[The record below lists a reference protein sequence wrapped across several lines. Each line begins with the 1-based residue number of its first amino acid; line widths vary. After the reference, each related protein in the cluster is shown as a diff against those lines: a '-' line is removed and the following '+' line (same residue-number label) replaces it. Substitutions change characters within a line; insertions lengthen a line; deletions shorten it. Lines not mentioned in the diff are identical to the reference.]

1 MKNTDRSSVR
11 RTALLLALSLLF
23 SLAACGKAPA
33 QDGAQGS
40 GAPAEAVSDASG
52 PDTPASMK
60 FYENKVDRMPVS
72 DGTSQG
78 LLYSEVLDFE
88 ADGNPELLIL
98 SIDDFAKETPG
109 SFLMSI
115 YRYESHGM
123 CCLMNYYI
131 TLGAGGGF
139 SLVESDGRLYLERY
153 GCIRE
158 ESQGVVGYMDNR
170 AYYGSAAQKDGV
182 GRFCDDA
189 PNPGEYDWDAVDAL
203 RRDWSEGHAAYFI
216 QPHDERGLTNGSSGY
231 DTATR
236 EEYQAA
242 QDRYTTRAV
251 LAYSPDGTSI
261 VIKPEDV
268 PERPEPPEPGP
279 EESQPAQSDPVDPG
293 PAESQQPEEP
303 ALSLAQYAGTYQAYS
318 DFVGAYGGGLPLPD
332 LTVGGDGV
340 FTGGGTGFGYRYES
354 TGAAPASIE
363 QNADGTIVVRFS
375 QNEYYTIF
383 PVGQVPPNYAS
394 IANSEMVNLQYSYF
408 DGGVMEIVYYADPGS
423 LG

>member
-1 MKNTDRSSVR
+1 MKNTYRSSMR

-33 QDGAQGS
+33 QDGGQGS
-40 GAPAEAVSDASG
+40 DASTATASDASG

-60 FYENKVDRMPVS
+60 FYKDKVDRMPVS
-72 DGTSQG
+72 DGSSQG

-131 TLGAGGGF
+131 TLGAGGGL
-139 SLVESDGRLYLERY
+139 SLVESGGRLYLERY

-170 AYYGSAAQKDGV
+170 AYYGSVAQKDGV

-303 ALSLAQYAGTYQAYS
+303 ASLLAAYAGNYTPYPTYDDYS
-318 DFVGAYGGGLPLPD
+318 GG
-332 LTVGGDGV
+332 
-340 FTGGGTGFGYRYES
+340 R
-354 TGAAPASIE
+354 SITL
-363 QNADGTIVVRFS
+363 NADGVVIGGETDGQTPTSIVQNSDGSITIWFS
-375 QNEYYTIF
+375 SSDRYTLF
-383 PVGQVPPNYAS
+383 PVGCSGTPAGTGYDSAR
-394 IANSEMVNLQYSYF
+394 VNLEYLYIG
-408 DGGVMEIVYYADPGS
+408 GGVMNIIYYADPIS
-423 LG
+423 

>member
-203 RRDWSEGHAAYFI
+203 HRNWSEGHAVYSML
-216 QPHDERGLTNGSSGY
+216 PHDERGLTNGSSGY

-303 ALSLAQYAGTYQAYS
+303 ASLLAAYAGNYTPYPTYDDYS
-318 DFVGAYGGGLPLPD
+318 GG
-332 LTVGGDGV
+332 
-340 FTGGGTGFGYRYES
+340 R
-354 TGAAPASIE
+354 SITL
-363 QNADGTIVVRFS
+363 NADGVVIGGETDGQTPTSVVQNSDGSITIWFS
-375 QNEYYTIF
+375 SSDRYTLF
-383 PVGQVPPNYAS
+383 PVGCSGTPAGTGYDSAR
-394 IANSEMVNLQYSYF
+394 VNLEYLYIG
-408 DGGVMEIVYYADPGS
+408 GGVMNIIYYADPIS
-423 LG
+423 

>member
-1 MKNTDRSSVR
+1 MR

-60 FYENKVDRMPVS
+60 FYKDKVDRMPVS

-131 TLGAGGGF
+131 TLGAGGGL
-139 SLVESDGRLYLERY
+139 SLVESGGRLYLERY

-170 AYYGSAAQKDGV
+170 AYYGSVAQKDGV

-203 RRDWSEGHAAYFI
+203 RRDWSEGHAAYSML
-216 QPHDERGLTNGSSGY
+216 PHDERGLTNGSSGY
-231 DTATR
+231 DAATR
-236 EEYQAA
+236 EEYQDA

-303 ALSLAQYAGTYQAYS
+303 ASLLAAYAGNYTPYPTYDDYS
-318 DFVGAYGGGLPLPD
+318 GG
-332 LTVGGDGV
+332 
-340 FTGGGTGFGYRYES
+340 R
-354 TGAAPASIE
+354 SITL
-363 QNADGTIVVRFS
+363 NADGVVIGGETDGQTPTSVVQNSDGSITIWFS
-375 QNEYYTIF
+375 SSDRYTLF
-383 PVGQVPPNYAS
+383 PVGCSGTPAGTGYDSAR
-394 IANSEMVNLQYSYF
+394 VNLEYLYIG
-408 DGGVMEIVYYADPGS
+408 GGVMNIIYYADPIS
-423 LG
+423 

>member
-1 MKNTDRSSVR
+1 MKNTYRSFVR

-33 QDGAQGS
+33 QDGGQGS
-40 GAPAEAVSDASG
+40 DASTATASDASG
-52 PDTPASMK
+52 SDTHASMK

-131 TLGAGGGF
+131 TLGAGGGL
-139 SLVESDGRLYLERY
+139 SLVESGGRLYLERY

-303 ALSLAQYAGTYQAYS
+303 ASLLAAYAGNYTPYPTYDDYS
-318 DFVGAYGGGLPLPD
+318 GG
-332 LTVGGDGV
+332 
-340 FTGGGTGFGYRYES
+340 R
-354 TGAAPASIE
+354 SITL
-363 QNADGTIVVRFS
+363 NADGVVIGGETDGQTPTSVVQNSDGSITIWFS
-375 QNEYYTIF
+375 SSDRYTLF
-383 PVGQVPPNYAS
+383 PVGCSGTPAGTGYDSAR
-394 IANSEMVNLQYSYF
+394 VNLEYLYIG
-408 DGGVMEIVYYADPGS
+408 GGVMNIIYYADPIS
-423 LG
+423 

>member
-1 MKNTDRSSVR
+1 MR

-33 QDGAQGS
+33 QDGGQGS

-60 FYENKVDRMPVS
+60 FYKDKVDRMPVS
-72 DGTSQG
+72 DGSSQG

-88 ADGNPELLIL
+88 ADGNPELLVL

-123 CCLMNYYI
+123 CHLMNYYI
-131 TLGAGGGF
+131 TLGAGGGL
-139 SLVESDGRLYLERY
+139 SLVESGGRLYLERY

-170 AYYGSAAQKDGV
+170 AYYGSVAQKDGV

-303 ALSLAQYAGTYQAYS
+303 ASLLAAYAGNYTPYPTYDDYS
-318 DFVGAYGGGLPLPD
+318 GG
-332 LTVGGDGV
+332 
-340 FTGGGTGFGYRYES
+340 R
-354 TGAAPASIE
+354 SITL
-363 QNADGTIVVRFS
+363 NADGVVIGGETDGQTPTSVVQNSDGSITIWFS
-375 QNEYYTIF
+375 SSDRYTLF
-383 PVGQVPPNYAS
+383 PVGCSGTPAGTGYDSAR
-394 IANSEMVNLQYSYF
+394 VNLEYLYIG
-408 DGGVMEIVYYADPGS
+408 GGVMNIIYYADPIS
-423 LG
+423 

>member
-33 QDGAQGS
+33 QDGGQGS
-40 GAPAEAVSDASG
+40 DASTATASDASG
-52 PDTPASMK
+52 SDTHASMK

-72 DGTSQG
+72 DGSSQG

-88 ADGNPELLIL
+88 ADGNPELLVL

-131 TLGAGGGF
+131 TLGAGGGL
-139 SLVESDGRLYLERY
+139 SLVESGGRLYLELY
-153 GCIRE
+153 THIRE

-170 AYYGSAAQKDGV
+170 AYYGSVAQKDGV

-303 ALSLAQYAGTYQAYS
+303 ASLLAVYAGNYTPYPTYDDYS
-318 DFVGAYGGGLPLPD
+318 GG
-332 LTVGGDGV
+332 
-340 FTGGGTGFGYRYES
+340 R
-354 TGAAPASIE
+354 SITL
-363 QNADGTIVVRFS
+363 NADGVVIGGETDGQTPTSVVQNSDGSITIWFS
-375 QNEYYTIF
+375 SSDRYTLF
-383 PVGQVPPNYAS
+383 PVGCSGTPAGTGYDSAR
-394 IANSEMVNLQYSYF
+394 VNLEYLYIG
-408 DGGVMEIVYYADPGS
+408 GGVMNIIYYADPIS
-423 LG
+423 

>member
-1 MKNTDRSSVR
+1 MKNTDRSFVR

-33 QDGAQGS
+33 QDGGQGS

-60 FYENKVDRMPVS
+60 FYKDKVDRMPVS
-72 DGTSQG
+72 DGSSQG

-131 TLGAGGGF
+131 TLGAGGGL
-139 SLVESDGRLYLERY
+139 SLVESGGRLYLERY

-242 QDRYTTRAV
+242 QDRYTAGAV

-303 ALSLAQYAGTYQAYS
+303 ASLLAAYAGNYTPYPTYDDYS
-318 DFVGAYGGGLPLPD
+318 GG
-332 LTVGGDGV
+332 
-340 FTGGGTGFGYRYES
+340 R
-354 TGAAPASIE
+354 SITL
-363 QNADGTIVVRFS
+363 NADGVVIGGETDGQTPTSVVQNSDGSITIWFS
-375 QNEYYTIF
+375 SSDRYTLF
-383 PVGQVPPNYAS
+383 PVGCSGTPAGTGYDSAR
-394 IANSEMVNLQYSYF
+394 VNLEYLYIG
-408 DGGVMEIVYYADPGS
+408 GGVMNIIYYADPIS
-423 LG
+423 

>member
-1 MKNTDRSSVR
+1 MR

-33 QDGAQGS
+33 QDGGQGS
-40 GAPAEAVSDASG
+40 DASTATASDASG
-52 PDTPASMK
+52 SDTQTSMK
-60 FYENKVDRMPVS
+60 FYENKVERMPVS

-115 YRYESHGM
+115 YRYEPHGM

-131 TLGAGGGF
+131 TLGAGGGL
-139 SLVESDGRLYLERY
+139 SLVESGGRLYLERY

-170 AYYGSAAQKDGV
+170 AYYGSVAQKDGV

-231 DTATR
+231 DAATR
-236 EEYQAA
+236 EEYQDA

-251 LAYSPDGTSI
+251 LAYSPDGESI

-303 ALSLAQYAGTYQAYS
+303 ASLLAAYAGNYTPYPTYDDYS
-318 DFVGAYGGGLPLPD
+318 GG
-332 LTVGGDGV
+332 
-340 FTGGGTGFGYRYES
+340 R
-354 TGAAPASIE
+354 SITL
-363 QNADGTIVVRFS
+363 NADGVVIGGETDGQTPTSVVQNSDGSITIWFS
-375 QNEYYTIF
+375 SSDRYTLF
-383 PVGQVPPNYAS
+383 PVGCSGTPAGTGYDSAR
-394 IANSEMVNLQYSYF
+394 VNLEYLYIG
-408 DGGVMEIVYYADPGS
+408 GGVMNIIYYADPIS
-423 LG
+423 

>member
-33 QDGAQGS
+33 QDGGQGS

-60 FYENKVDRMPVS
+60 FYKDMVDRMPVS

-131 TLGAGGGF
+131 TLGAGGGL
-139 SLVESDGRLYLERY
+139 SLVESGGRLYLERY

-170 AYYGSAAQKDGV
+170 AYYGSVAQKDGV

-303 ALSLAQYAGTYQAYS
+303 ASLLAAYAGNYTPYPTYDDYS
-318 DFVGAYGGGLPLPD
+318 GG
-332 LTVGGDGV
+332 
-340 FTGGGTGFGYRYES
+340 R
-354 TGAAPASIE
+354 SITL
-363 QNADGTIVVRFS
+363 NADGVVIGGETDGQTPTSVVQNSDGSITIWFS
-375 QNEYYTIF
+375 SSDRYTLF
-383 PVGQVPPNYAS
+383 PVGCSGTPAGTGYDSAR
-394 IANSEMVNLQYSYF
+394 VNLEYLYIG
-408 DGGVMEIVYYADPGS
+408 GGVMNIIYYADPIS
-423 LG
+423 

>member
-1 MKNTDRSSVR
+1 MKNTYRSSMR

-60 FYENKVDRMPVS
+60 FYKDKVDRMPVS
-72 DGTSQG
+72 DGSSQG

-170 AYYGSAAQKDGV
+170 AYYGSVAQKDGV

-242 QDRYTTRAV
+242 QDRYTAGAV

-303 ALSLAQYAGTYQAYS
+303 ASLLAAYAGNYTPYPTYDDYS
-318 DFVGAYGGGLPLPD
+318 GG
-332 LTVGGDGV
+332 
-340 FTGGGTGFGYRYES
+340 R
-354 TGAAPASIE
+354 SITL
-363 QNADGTIVVRFS
+363 NADGVVIGGETDGQTPTSIVQNSDGSITIWFS
-375 QNEYYTIF
+375 SSDRYTLF
-383 PVGQVPPNYAS
+383 PVGCSGTPAGTGYDSAR
-394 IANSEMVNLQYSYF
+394 VNLEYLYIG
-408 DGGVMEIVYYADPGS
+408 GGVMNIIYYADPIS
-423 LG
+423 

>member
-1 MKNTDRSSVR
+1 MR

-33 QDGAQGS
+33 QDGGQGS
-40 GAPAEAVSDASG
+40 DASTATASDASG
-52 PDTPASMK
+52 SDTHASMK

-123 CCLMNYYI
+123 CHLMNYYI
-131 TLGAGGGF
+131 TLGAGGGL
-139 SLVESDGRLYLERY
+139 SLVESGGRLYLELY
-153 GCIRE
+153 THIRE
-158 ESQGVVGYMDNR
+158 ESQGLVKHMDNR
-170 AYYGSAAQKDGV
+170 AYYGSVAQKDGV

-303 ALSLAQYAGTYQAYS
+303 ASLLAAYAGNYTPYPTYDDYS
-318 DFVGAYGGGLPLPD
+318 GG
-332 LTVGGDGV
+332 
-340 FTGGGTGFGYRYES
+340 R
-354 TGAAPASIE
+354 SITL
-363 QNADGTIVVRFS
+363 NADGVVIGGETDGQTPTSIVQNSDGSITIWFS
-375 QNEYYTIF
+375 SSDRYTLF
-383 PVGQVPPNYAS
+383 PVGCSGTPAGTGYDSAR
-394 IANSEMVNLQYSYF
+394 VNLEYLYIG
-408 DGGVMEIVYYADPGS
+408 GGVMNIIYYADPIS
-423 LG
+423 

>member
-1 MKNTDRSSVR
+1 MKNTYRSSMR

-33 QDGAQGS
+33 QDGGQGS
-40 GAPAEAVSDASG
+40 DASTATASDASG
-52 PDTPASMK
+52 SDTHASMK

-72 DGTSQG
+72 DGSSQG

-131 TLGAGGGF
+131 TLGAGGGL
-139 SLVESDGRLYLERY
+139 SLVESGGRLYLERY

-170 AYYGSAAQKDGV
+170 AYYGSVAQKDGV

-303 ALSLAQYAGTYQAYS
+303 ASLLAAYAGNYTPYPTYDDYS
-318 DFVGAYGGGLPLPD
+318 GG
-332 LTVGGDGV
+332 
-340 FTGGGTGFGYRYES
+340 R
-354 TGAAPASIE
+354 SITL
-363 QNADGTIVVRFS
+363 NADGVVIGGETDGQTPTSVVQNSDGSITIWFS
-375 QNEYYTIF
+375 SSDRYTLF
-383 PVGQVPPNYAS
+383 PVGCSGTPAGTGYDSAR
-394 IANSEMVNLQYSYF
+394 VNLEYLYIG
-408 DGGVMEIVYYADPGS
+408 GGVMNIIYYADPIS
-423 LG
+423 

>member
-1 MKNTDRSSVR
+1 MKNTDRSFVR

-60 FYENKVDRMPVS
+60 FYKDMVERMPVS

-131 TLGAGGGF
+131 TLGAGGGL
-139 SLVESDGRLYLERY
+139 SLVESGGRLYLERY

-170 AYYGSAAQKDGV
+170 AYYGSVAQKDGV

-279 EESQPAQSDPVDPG
+279 EESQPAQSDPVAPG

-303 ALSLAQYAGTYQAYS
+303 ASLLAAYAGNYTPYPTYDDYS
-318 DFVGAYGGGLPLPD
+318 GG
-332 LTVGGDGV
+332 
-340 FTGGGTGFGYRYES
+340 R
-354 TGAAPASIE
+354 SITL
-363 QNADGTIVVRFS
+363 NADGVVIGGETDGQTPTSVVQNSDGSITIWFS
-375 QNEYYTIF
+375 SSDRYTLF
-383 PVGQVPPNYAS
+383 PVGCSGTPAGTGYDSAR
-394 IANSEMVNLQYSYF
+394 VNLEYLYIG
-408 DGGVMEIVYYADPGS
+408 GGVMNIIYYADPIS
-423 LG
+423 

>member
-60 FYENKVDRMPVS
+60 FYKDKVDRMPVS
-72 DGTSQG
+72 DGSSQG

-88 ADGNPELLIL
+88 ADGNPELLVL

-131 TLGAGGGF
+131 TLGAGGGL
-139 SLVESDGRLYLERY
+139 SLVESGGRLYLELY
-153 GCIRE
+153 THIRE

-170 AYYGSAAQKDGV
+170 AYYGSVAQKDGV

-303 ALSLAQYAGTYQAYS
+303 ASLLAAYAGNYTPYPTYDDYS
-318 DFVGAYGGGLPLPD
+318 GG
-332 LTVGGDGV
+332 
-340 FTGGGTGFGYRYES
+340 R
-354 TGAAPASIE
+354 SITL
-363 QNADGTIVVRFS
+363 NADGVVIGGETDGQTPTSVVQNSDGSITIWFS
-375 QNEYYTIF
+375 SSDRYTLF
-383 PVGQVPPNYAS
+383 PVGCSGTPAGTGYDSAR
-394 IANSEMVNLQYSYF
+394 VNLEYLYIG
-408 DGGVMEIVYYADPGS
+408 GGVMNIIYYADPIS
-423 LG
+423 

>member
-1 MKNTDRSSVR
+1 MKNTDRSSMR

-33 QDGAQGS
+33 QDGGQGS
-40 GAPAEAVSDASG
+40 DASTATASDASG
-52 PDTPASMK
+52 SDTHASMK

-131 TLGAGGGF
+131 TLGAGGGL
-139 SLVESDGRLYLERY
+139 SLVESGGRLYLERY

-170 AYYGSAAQKDGV
+170 AYYGSVAQKDGV

-303 ALSLAQYAGTYQAYS
+303 ASLLAAYAGNYTPYPTYDDYS
-318 DFVGAYGGGLPLPD
+318 GG
-332 LTVGGDGV
+332 
-340 FTGGGTGFGYRYES
+340 R
-354 TGAAPASIE
+354 SITL
-363 QNADGTIVVRFS
+363 NADGVVIGGETDGQTPTSVVQNSDGSITIWFS
-375 QNEYYTIF
+375 SSDRYTLF
-383 PVGQVPPNYAS
+383 PVGCSGTPAGTGYDSAR
-394 IANSEMVNLQYSYF
+394 VNLEYLYIG
-408 DGGVMEIVYYADPGS
+408 GGVMNIIYYADPIS
-423 LG
+423 

>member
-1 MKNTDRSSVR
+1 MKNTYRSSMR

-60 FYENKVDRMPVS
+60 FYKDKVDRMPVS
-72 DGTSQG
+72 DGSSQG

-131 TLGAGGGF
+131 TLGAGGGL
-139 SLVESDGRLYLERY
+139 SLVESGGRLYLERY

-170 AYYGSAAQKDGV
+170 AYYGSVAQKDGV

-303 ALSLAQYAGTYQAYS
+303 ASLLAAYAGNYTPYPTYDDYS
-318 DFVGAYGGGLPLPD
+318 GG
-332 LTVGGDGV
+332 
-340 FTGGGTGFGYRYES
+340 R
-354 TGAAPASIE
+354 SITL
-363 QNADGTIVVRFS
+363 NADGVVIGGETDGQTPTSVVQNSDGSITIWFS
-375 QNEYYTIF
+375 SSDRYTLF
-383 PVGQVPPNYAS
+383 PVGCSGTPAGTGYDSAR
-394 IANSEMVNLQYSYF
+394 VNLEYLYIG
-408 DGGVMEIVYYADPGS
+408 GGVMNIIYYADPIS
-423 LG
+423 

>member
-1 MKNTDRSSVR
+1 MR

-33 QDGAQGS
+33 QDGGQGS
-40 GAPAEAVSDASG
+40 DASTATVSDASG

-60 FYENKVDRMPVS
+60 FYKDKVDRMPVS

-131 TLGAGGGF
+131 TLGAGGGL
-139 SLVESDGRLYLERY
+139 SLVESGGRLYLERY

-170 AYYGSAAQKDGV
+170 AYYGSVAQKDGV

-303 ALSLAQYAGTYQAYS
+303 ASLLAAYAGNYTPYPTYDDYS
-318 DFVGAYGGGLPLPD
+318 GG
-332 LTVGGDGV
+332 
-340 FTGGGTGFGYRYES
+340 R
-354 TGAAPASIE
+354 SITL
-363 QNADGTIVVRFS
+363 NADGVVIGGETDGQTPTSVVQNSDGSITIWFS
-375 QNEYYTIF
+375 SSDRYTLF
-383 PVGQVPPNYAS
+383 PVGCSGTPAGTGYDSAR
-394 IANSEMVNLQYSYF
+394 VNLEYLYIG
-408 DGGVMEIVYYADPGS
+408 GGVMNIIYYADPIS
-423 LG
+423 

>member
-1 MKNTDRSSVR
+1 MKNTYRSSMR

-33 QDGAQGS
+33 QDGGQGS
-40 GAPAEAVSDASG
+40 DASTATASDASG
-52 PDTPASMK
+52 PDTHASMK

-131 TLGAGGGF
+131 TLGAGGGL
-139 SLVESDGRLYLERY
+139 SLVESGGRLYLERY

-170 AYYGSAAQKDGV
+170 AYYGSVAQKDGV

-242 QDRYTTRAV
+242 QDRYTAGAV

-303 ALSLAQYAGTYQAYS
+303 ASLLAAYAGNYTPYPTYDDYS
-318 DFVGAYGGGLPLPD
+318 GG
-332 LTVGGDGV
+332 
-340 FTGGGTGFGYRYES
+340 R
-354 TGAAPASIE
+354 SITL
-363 QNADGTIVVRFS
+363 NADGVVIGGETDGQTPTSVVQNSDGSITIWFS
-375 QNEYYTIF
+375 SSDRYTLF
-383 PVGQVPPNYAS
+383 PVGCSGTPAGTGYDSAR
-394 IANSEMVNLQYSYF
+394 VNLEYLYIG
-408 DGGVMEIVYYADPGS
+408 GGVMNIIYYADPIS
-423 LG
+423 

>member
-1 MKNTDRSSVR
+1 MERDIMKNTDRSFVR

-33 QDGAQGS
+33 QDGGQGS
-40 GAPAEAVSDASG
+40 DAPAEAVSDASG

-60 FYENKVDRMPVS
+60 FYKDKVDRMPVS
-72 DGTSQG
+72 DGSSQG

-131 TLGAGGGF
+131 TLGAGGGL
-139 SLVESDGRLYLERY
+139 SLVESGGRLYLERY

-170 AYYGSAAQKDGV
+170 AYYGSVAQKDGV

-231 DTATR
+231 DAATR
-236 EEYQAA
+236 EEYQDA

-251 LAYSPDGTSI
+251 LAYSPDGESI

-303 ALSLAQYAGTYQAYS
+303 ASLLAAYAGNYTPYPTYDDYS
-318 DFVGAYGGGLPLPD
+318 GG
-332 LTVGGDGV
+332 
-340 FTGGGTGFGYRYES
+340 R
-354 TGAAPASIE
+354 SITL
-363 QNADGTIVVRFS
+363 NADGVVIGGETDGQTPTSVVQNSDGSITIWFS
-375 QNEYYTIF
+375 SSDRYTLF
-383 PVGQVPPNYAS
+383 PVGCSGTPAGTGYDSAR
-394 IANSEMVNLQYSYF
+394 VNLEYLYIG
-408 DGGVMEIVYYADPGS
+408 GGVMNIIYYADPIS
-423 LG
+423 

>member
-1 MKNTDRSSVR
+1 MKNTDRSFVR

-60 FYENKVDRMPVS
+60 FYKDKVDRMPVS

-123 CCLMNYYI
+123 CHLMNYYI
-131 TLGAGGGF
+131 TLGAGGGL
-139 SLVESDGRLYLERY
+139 SLVESGGRLYLERY

-170 AYYGSAAQKDGV
+170 AYYGSVAQKDGV

-303 ALSLAQYAGTYQAYS
+303 ASLLAAYAGNYTPYPTYDDYS
-318 DFVGAYGGGLPLPD
+318 GG
-332 LTVGGDGV
+332 
-340 FTGGGTGFGYRYES
+340 R
-354 TGAAPASIE
+354 SITL
-363 QNADGTIVVRFS
+363 NADGVVIGGETDGQTPTSVVQNSDGSITIWFS
-375 QNEYYTIF
+375 SSDRYTLF
-383 PVGQVPPNYAS
+383 PVGCSGTPAGTGYDSAR
-394 IANSEMVNLQYSYF
+394 VNLEYLYIG
-408 DGGVMEIVYYADPGS
+408 GGVMNIIYYADPIS
-423 LG
+423 

>member
-1 MKNTDRSSVR
+1 MR

-33 QDGAQGS
+33 QDGGQGS
-40 GAPAEAVSDASG
+40 DASTATVSDASG
-52 PDTPASMK
+52 PDTHASMK

-115 YRYESHGM
+115 YRYEPHGM

-131 TLGAGGGF
+131 TLGAGGGL
-139 SLVESDGRLYLERY
+139 SLVESGGRLYLERY

-170 AYYGSAAQKDGV
+170 AYYGSVAQKDGV

-231 DTATR
+231 DAATR

-279 EESQPAQSDPVDPG
+279 EESQPAQTDPVDPG

-303 ALSLAQYAGTYQAYS
+303 ASLLAAYAGNYTPYPTYDDYS
-318 DFVGAYGGGLPLPD
+318 GG
-332 LTVGGDGV
+332 
-340 FTGGGTGFGYRYES
+340 R
-354 TGAAPASIE
+354 SITL
-363 QNADGTIVVRFS
+363 NADGVVIGGETDGQTPTSVVQNSDGSITIWFS
-375 QNEYYTIF
+375 SSDRYTLF
-383 PVGQVPPNYAS
+383 PVGCSGTPAGTGYDSAR
-394 IANSEMVNLQYSYF
+394 VNLEYLYIG
-408 DGGVMEIVYYADPGS
+408 GGVMNIIYYADPIS
-423 LG
+423 

>member
-1 MKNTDRSSVR
+1 MR

-60 FYENKVDRMPVS
+60 FYKDKVDRMPVS
-72 DGTSQG
+72 DGSSQG

-88 ADGNPELLIL
+88 ADGNPELLVL

-131 TLGAGGGF
+131 TLGAGGGL
-139 SLVESDGRLYLERY
+139 SLVESGGRLYLERY

-170 AYYGSAAQKDGV
+170 AYYGSVAQKDGV

-231 DTATR
+231 DAATR

-303 ALSLAQYAGTYQAYS
+303 ASLLAAYAGNYTPYPTYDDYS
-318 DFVGAYGGGLPLPD
+318 GG
-332 LTVGGDGV
+332 
-340 FTGGGTGFGYRYES
+340 R
-354 TGAAPASIE
+354 SITL
-363 QNADGTIVVRFS
+363 NADGVVIGGETDGQTPTSVVQNSDGSITIWFS
-375 QNEYYTIF
+375 SSDRYTLF
-383 PVGQVPPNYAS
+383 PVGCSGTPAGTGYDSAR
-394 IANSEMVNLQYSYF
+394 VNLEYLYIG
-408 DGGVMEIVYYADPGS
+408 GGVMNIIYYADPIS
-423 LG
+423 

>member
-1 MKNTDRSSVR
+1 MKNTYRSSMR

-33 QDGAQGS
+33 QDGGQGS
-40 GAPAEAVSDASG
+40 DASTATVSDASG
-52 PDTPASMK
+52 PDTHASMK

-115 YRYESHGM
+115 YRYEPHGM

-131 TLGAGGGF
+131 TLGAGGGL
-139 SLVESDGRLYLERY
+139 SLVESGGRLYLERY

-170 AYYGSAAQKDGV
+170 AYYGSVAQKDGV

-231 DTATR
+231 DAATR

-279 EESQPAQSDPVDPG
+279 EESQPAQTDPVDPG

-303 ALSLAQYAGTYQAYS
+303 ASLLAAYAGNYTPYPTYDDYS
-318 DFVGAYGGGLPLPD
+318 GG
-332 LTVGGDGV
+332 
-340 FTGGGTGFGYRYES
+340 R
-354 TGAAPASIE
+354 SITL
-363 QNADGTIVVRFS
+363 NADGVVIGGETDGQTPTSVVQNSDGSITIWFS
-375 QNEYYTIF
+375 SSDRYTLF
-383 PVGQVPPNYAS
+383 PVGCSGTPAGTGYDSAR
-394 IANSEMVNLQYSYF
+394 VNLEYLYIG
-408 DGGVMEIVYYADPGS
+408 GGVMNIIYYADPIS
-423 LG
+423 

>member
-1 MKNTDRSSVR
+1 MKNTYRSSMR

-33 QDGAQGS
+33 QDGGQGS

-60 FYENKVDRMPVS
+60 FYKDMVDRMPVS

-131 TLGAGGGF
+131 TLGAGGGL
-139 SLVESDGRLYLERY
+139 SLVESGGRLYLERY

-170 AYYGSAAQKDGV
+170 AYYGSVAQKDGV

-231 DTATR
+231 DAATR

-303 ALSLAQYAGTYQAYS
+303 ASLLAAYAGNYTPYPTYDDYS
-318 DFVGAYGGGLPLPD
+318 GG
-332 LTVGGDGV
+332 
-340 FTGGGTGFGYRYES
+340 R
-354 TGAAPASIE
+354 SITL
-363 QNADGTIVVRFS
+363 NADGVVIGGETDGQTPTSIVQNSDGSITIWFS
-375 QNEYYTIF
+375 SSDRYTLF
-383 PVGQVPPNYAS
+383 PVGCSGTPAGTGYDSAR
-394 IANSEMVNLQYSYF
+394 VNLEYLYIG
-408 DGGVMEIVYYADPGS
+408 GGVMNIIYYADPIS
-423 LG
+423 

>member
-1 MKNTDRSSVR
+1 MR

-33 QDGAQGS
+33 QDGGQGS
-40 GAPAEAVSDASG
+40 DASTATASDASG
-52 PDTPASMK
+52 SDTHASMK
-60 FYENKVDRMPVS
+60 FYKNKVDRMPVS

-131 TLGAGGGF
+131 TLGAGGGL
-139 SLVESDGRLYLERY
+139 SLVESGGRLYLERY

-170 AYYGSAAQKDGV
+170 AYYGSVAQKDGV

-303 ALSLAQYAGTYQAYS
+303 ASLLAAYAGNYTPYPTYDDYS
-318 DFVGAYGGGLPLPD
+318 GG
-332 LTVGGDGV
+332 
-340 FTGGGTGFGYRYES
+340 R
-354 TGAAPASIE
+354 SITL
-363 QNADGTIVVRFS
+363 NADGVVIGGETDGQTPTSVVQNSDGSITIWFS
-375 QNEYYTIF
+375 SSDRYTLF
-383 PVGQVPPNYAS
+383 PVGCSGTPAGTGYDSAR
-394 IANSEMVNLQYSYF
+394 VNLEYLYIG
-408 DGGVMEIVYYADPGS
+408 GGVMNIIYYADPIS
-423 LG
+423 

>member
-1 MKNTDRSSVR
+1 MKNTDRSFVR

-33 QDGAQGS
+33 QDGGQGS
-40 GAPAEAVSDASG
+40 DASTATASDASG
-52 PDTPASMK
+52 SDTHASMK

-123 CCLMNYYI
+123 CHLMNYYI
-131 TLGAGGGF
+131 TLGAGGGL
-139 SLVESDGRLYLERY
+139 SLVESGGRLYLERY

-170 AYYGSAAQKDGV
+170 AYYGSVAQKDGV

-231 DTATR
+231 DAATR

-242 QDRYTTRAV
+242 QARYTAGAV

-303 ALSLAQYAGTYQAYS
+303 ASLLAAYAGNYTPYPTYDDYS
-318 DFVGAYGGGLPLPD
+318 GG
-332 LTVGGDGV
+332 
-340 FTGGGTGFGYRYES
+340 R
-354 TGAAPASIE
+354 SITL
-363 QNADGTIVVRFS
+363 NADGVVIGGETDGQTPTSVVQNSDGSITIWFS
-375 QNEYYTIF
+375 SSDRYTLF
-383 PVGQVPPNYAS
+383 PVGCSGTPAGTGYDSAR
-394 IANSEMVNLQYSYF
+394 VNLEYLYIG
-408 DGGVMEIVYYADPGS
+408 GGVMNIIYYADPIS
-423 LG
+423 

>member
-1 MKNTDRSSVR
+1 MKNTYRSSIR
-11 RTALLLALSLLF
+11 CAALLLALSLLF

-33 QDGAQGS
+33 QDGGQGS

-60 FYENKVDRMPVS
+60 FYKDMVDRMPVS

-131 TLGAGGGF
+131 TLGAGGGL
-139 SLVESDGRLYLERY
+139 SLVESGGRLYLERY

-170 AYYGSAAQKDGV
+170 AYYGSVAQKDGV

-231 DTATR
+231 DAATR

-303 ALSLAQYAGTYQAYS
+303 ASLLAAYAGNYTPYPTYDDYS
-318 DFVGAYGGGLPLPD
+318 GG
-332 LTVGGDGV
+332 
-340 FTGGGTGFGYRYES
+340 R
-354 TGAAPASIE
+354 SITL
-363 QNADGTIVVRFS
+363 NADGVVIGGETDGQTPTSVVQNSDGSITIWFS
-375 QNEYYTIF
+375 SSDRYTLF
-383 PVGQVPPNYAS
+383 PVGCSGTPAGTGYDSAR
-394 IANSEMVNLQYSYF
+394 VNLEYLYIG
-408 DGGVMEIVYYADPGS
+408 GGVMNIIYYADPIS
-423 LG
+423 

>member
-1 MKNTDRSSVR
+1 MKNTYRSSMR

-33 QDGAQGS
+33 QDGGQGS
-40 GAPAEAVSDASG
+40 DAPAEAVSDASG

-60 FYENKVDRMPVS
+60 FYKDKVDRMPVS

-131 TLGAGGGF
+131 TLGAGGGL
-139 SLVESDGRLYLERY
+139 SLVESGGRLYLERY

-170 AYYGSAAQKDGV
+170 AYYGSVAQKDGV

-203 RRDWSEGHAAYFI
+203 RRDWSEGHAVYSML
-216 QPHDERGLTNGSSGY
+216 PHDERGLTNGSSGY
-231 DTATR
+231 DAATR

-303 ALSLAQYAGTYQAYS
+303 ASLLAAYAGNYTPYPTYDDYS
-318 DFVGAYGGGLPLPD
+318 GG
-332 LTVGGDGV
+332 
-340 FTGGGTGFGYRYES
+340 R
-354 TGAAPASIE
+354 SITL
-363 QNADGTIVVRFS
+363 NADGVVIGGETDGQTPTSVVQNSDGSITIWFS
-375 QNEYYTIF
+375 SSDRYTLF
-383 PVGQVPPNYAS
+383 PVGCSGTPAGTGYDSAR
-394 IANSEMVNLQYSYF
+394 VNLEYLYIG
-408 DGGVMEIVYYADPGS
+408 GGVMNIIYYADPIS
-423 LG
+423 

>member
-60 FYENKVDRMPVS
+60 FYKDKVDRMPVS

-123 CCLMNYYI
+123 CHLMNYYI
-131 TLGAGGGF
+131 TLGAGGGL
-139 SLVESDGRLYLERY
+139 SLVESGGRLYLERY

-170 AYYGSAAQKDGV
+170 AYYGSVAQKDGV

-242 QDRYTTRAV
+242 QDRYTAGAV

-303 ALSLAQYAGTYQAYS
+303 SSLLAAYAGNYTPYPTYDDYS
-318 DFVGAYGGGLPLPD
+318 GG
-332 LTVGGDGV
+332 
-340 FTGGGTGFGYRYES
+340 R
-354 TGAAPASIE
+354 SITL
-363 QNADGTIVVRFS
+363 NADGVVIGGETDGQTPTSIVQNSDGSITIWFS
-375 QNEYYTIF
+375 SSDRYTLF
-383 PVGQVPPNYAS
+383 PVGCSGTPAGTGYDSAR
-394 IANSEMVNLQYSYF
+394 VNLEYLYIG
-408 DGGVMEIVYYADPGS
+408 GGVMNIIYYADPIS
-423 LG
+423 

>member
-1 MKNTDRSSVR
+1 MR

-60 FYENKVDRMPVS
+60 FYKDMVERMPVS

-123 CCLMNYYI
+123 CHLMNYYI
-131 TLGAGGGF
+131 TLGAGGGL
-139 SLVESDGRLYLERY
+139 SLVESGGRLYLERY

-170 AYYGSAAQKDGV
+170 AYYGSVAQKDGV

-231 DTATR
+231 DAATR

-242 QDRYTTRAV
+242 QARYTAGAV

-279 EESQPAQSDPVDPG
+279 EESKPVQTDPVDPG

-303 ALSLAQYAGTYQAYS
+303 ASLLAAYAGNYTPYPTYDDYS
-318 DFVGAYGGGLPLPD
+318 GG
-332 LTVGGDGV
+332 
-340 FTGGGTGFGYRYES
+340 R
-354 TGAAPASIE
+354 SITL
-363 QNADGTIVVRFS
+363 NADGVVIGGETDGQTPTSVVQNSDGSITIWFS
-375 QNEYYTIF
+375 SSDRYTLF
-383 PVGQVPPNYAS
+383 PVGCSGTPAGTGYDSAR
-394 IANSEMVNLQYSYF
+394 VNLEYLYIG
-408 DGGVMEIVYYADPGS
+408 GGVMNIIYYADPIS
-423 LG
+423 

>member
-11 RTALLLALSLLF
+11 HTALLLALSLLF

-60 FYENKVDRMPVS
+60 FYKDKVDRMPVS

-123 CCLMNYYI
+123 CHLMNYYI
-131 TLGAGGGF
+131 TLGAGGGL
-139 SLVESDGRLYLERY
+139 SLVESGGRLYLERY

-170 AYYGSAAQKDGV
+170 AYYGSVAQKDGV

-231 DTATR
+231 DAATR

-303 ALSLAQYAGTYQAYS
+303 ASLLAAYAGNYTPYPTYDDYS
-318 DFVGAYGGGLPLPD
+318 GG
-332 LTVGGDGV
+332 
-340 FTGGGTGFGYRYES
+340 R
-354 TGAAPASIE
+354 SITL
-363 QNADGTIVVRFS
+363 NADGVVIGGETDGQTPTSVVQNSDGSITIWFS
-375 QNEYYTIF
+375 SSDRYTLF
-383 PVGQVPPNYAS
+383 PVGCSGTPAGTGYDSAR
-394 IANSEMVNLQYSYF
+394 VNLEYLYIG
-408 DGGVMEIVYYADPGS
+408 GGVMNIIYYADPIS
-423 LG
+423 

>member
-1 MKNTDRSSVR
+1 MR

-60 FYENKVDRMPVS
+60 FYKDKVDRMPVS

-131 TLGAGGGF
+131 TLGAGGGL
-139 SLVESDGRLYLERY
+139 SLVESGGRLYLERY

-170 AYYGSAAQKDGV
+170 AYYGSVAQKDGV

-279 EESQPAQSDPVDPG
+279 EESQPAQSDSVDPG

-303 ALSLAQYAGTYQAYS
+303 ASLLAAYAGNYTPYPTYDDYS
-318 DFVGAYGGGLPLPD
+318 GG
-332 LTVGGDGV
+332 
-340 FTGGGTGFGYRYES
+340 R
-354 TGAAPASIE
+354 SITL
-363 QNADGTIVVRFS
+363 NADGVVIGGETDGQTPTSVVQNSDGSITIWFS
-375 QNEYYTIF
+375 SSDRYTLF
-383 PVGQVPPNYAS
+383 PVGCSGTPAGTGYDSAR
-394 IANSEMVNLQYSYF
+394 VNLEYLYIG
-408 DGGVMEIVYYADPGS
+408 GGVMNIIYYADPIS
-423 LG
+423 

>member
-60 FYENKVDRMPVS
+60 FYKDKVDRMPVS
-72 DGTSQG
+72 DGSSQG

-131 TLGAGGGF
+131 TLGAGGGL
-139 SLVESDGRLYLERY
+139 SLVESGGRLYLERY

-170 AYYGSAAQKDGV
+170 AYYGSVAQKDGV

-279 EESQPAQSDPVDPG
+279 EESQPAQPDPVDPG

-303 ALSLAQYAGTYQAYS
+303 ASLLAAYAGNYTPYPTYDDYS
-318 DFVGAYGGGLPLPD
+318 GG
-332 LTVGGDGV
+332 
-340 FTGGGTGFGYRYES
+340 R
-354 TGAAPASIE
+354 SITL
-363 QNADGTIVVRFS
+363 NADGVVIGGETDGQTPTSVVQNSDGSITIWFS
-375 QNEYYTIF
+375 SSDRYTLF
-383 PVGQVPPNYAS
+383 PVGCSGTPAGTGYDSAR
-394 IANSEMVNLQYSYF
+394 VNLEYLYIG
-408 DGGVMEIVYYADPGS
+408 GGVMNIIYYADPIS
-423 LG
+423 

>member
-1 MKNTDRSSVR
+1 MR

-33 QDGAQGS
+33 QDGGQGS
-40 GAPAEAVSDASG
+40 DASTATASDASG

-60 FYENKVDRMPVS
+60 FYKDKVDRMPVS
-72 DGTSQG
+72 DGSSQG

-123 CCLMNYYI
+123 CHLMNYYI
-131 TLGAGGGF
+131 TLGAGGGL
-139 SLVESDGRLYLERY
+139 SLVESGGRLYLERY

-170 AYYGSAAQKDGV
+170 AYYGSVAQKDGV

-303 ALSLAQYAGTYQAYS
+303 ASLLAAYAGNYTPYPTYDDYS
-318 DFVGAYGGGLPLPD
+318 GG
-332 LTVGGDGV
+332 
-340 FTGGGTGFGYRYES
+340 R
-354 TGAAPASIE
+354 SITL
-363 QNADGTIVVRFS
+363 NADGVVIGGETDGQTPTSVVQNSDGSITIWFS
-375 QNEYYTIF
+375 SSDRYTLF
-383 PVGQVPPNYAS
+383 PVGCSGTPAGTGYDSAR
-394 IANSEMVNLQYSYF
+394 VNLEYLYIG
-408 DGGVMEIVYYADPGS
+408 GGVMNIIYYADPIS
-423 LG
+423 

>member
-1 MKNTDRSSVR
+1 MKNTYRSSMR

-40 GAPAEAVSDASG
+40 GAPAEAASDASG

-60 FYENKVDRMPVS
+60 FYKDKVDRMPVS

-123 CCLMNYYI
+123 CHLMNYYI
-131 TLGAGGGF
+131 TLGAGGGL
-139 SLVESDGRLYLERY
+139 SLVESGGRLYLELY
-153 GCIRE
+153 THIRE
-158 ESQGVVGYMDNR
+158 ESQGLVKHMDNR
-170 AYYGSAAQKDGV
+170 AYYGSVAQKDGV

-231 DTATR
+231 DAATR

-303 ALSLAQYAGTYQAYS
+303 ASLLAAYAGNYTPYPTYDDYS
-318 DFVGAYGGGLPLPD
+318 GG
-332 LTVGGDGV
+332 
-340 FTGGGTGFGYRYES
+340 R
-354 TGAAPASIE
+354 SITL
-363 QNADGTIVVRFS
+363 NADGVVIGGETDGQTPTSVVQNSDGSITIWFS
-375 QNEYYTIF
+375 SSDRYTLF
-383 PVGQVPPNYAS
+383 PVGCSGTPAGTGYDSAR
-394 IANSEMVNLQYSYF
+394 VNLEYLYIG
-408 DGGVMEIVYYADPGS
+408 GGVMNIIYYADPIS
-423 LG
+423 

>member
-1 MKNTDRSSVR
+1 MKNTYRSSIR
-11 RTALLLALSLLF
+11 CAALLLALSLLF

-60 FYENKVDRMPVS
+60 FYKDKVDRMPVS

-131 TLGAGGGF
+131 TLGAGGGL
-139 SLVESDGRLYLERY
+139 SLVESGGRLYLERY

-170 AYYGSAAQKDGV
+170 AYYGSVAQKDGV

-231 DTATR
+231 DAATR

-242 QDRYTTRAV
+242 QARYTAGAV

-303 ALSLAQYAGTYQAYS
+303 ASLLAAYAGNYTPYPTYDDYS
-318 DFVGAYGGGLPLPD
+318 GG
-332 LTVGGDGV
+332 
-340 FTGGGTGFGYRYES
+340 R
-354 TGAAPASIE
+354 SITL
-363 QNADGTIVVRFS
+363 NADGVVIGGETDGQTPTSVVQNSDGSITIWFS
-375 QNEYYTIF
+375 SSDRYTLF
-383 PVGQVPPNYAS
+383 PVGCSGTPAGTGYDSAR
-394 IANSEMVNLQYSYF
+394 VNLEYLYIG
-408 DGGVMEIVYYADPGS
+408 GGVMNIIYYADPIS
-423 LG
+423 

>member
-1 MKNTDRSSVR
+1 MKNTYRSSIR
-11 RTALLLALSLLF
+11 CAALLLALSLLF

-33 QDGAQGS
+33 QDGGQGS

-60 FYENKVDRMPVS
+60 FYKDMVDRMPVS

-131 TLGAGGGF
+131 TLGAGGGL
-139 SLVESDGRLYLERY
+139 SLVESGGRLYLERY

-170 AYYGSAAQKDGV
+170 AYYGSVAQKDGV

-303 ALSLAQYAGTYQAYS
+303 ASLLAAYAGNYTPYPTYDDYS
-318 DFVGAYGGGLPLPD
+318 GG
-332 LTVGGDGV
+332 
-340 FTGGGTGFGYRYES
+340 R
-354 TGAAPASIE
+354 SITL
-363 QNADGTIVVRFS
+363 NADGVVIGGETDGQTPTSVVQNSDGSITIWFS
-375 QNEYYTIF
+375 SSDRYTLF
-383 PVGQVPPNYAS
+383 PVGCSGTPAGTGYDSAR
-394 IANSEMVNLQYSYF
+394 VNLEYLYIG
-408 DGGVMEIVYYADPGS
+408 GGVMNIIYYADPIS
-423 LG
+423 

>member
-1 MKNTDRSSVR
+1 MKNTDRSSMR

-33 QDGAQGS
+33 QDGGQGS
-40 GAPAEAVSDASG
+40 DASTATASDASG
-52 PDTPASMK
+52 SDTHASMK
-60 FYENKVDRMPVS
+60 FYENKVERMPVS
-72 DGTSQG
+72 DGSSQG

-123 CCLMNYYI
+123 CHLMNYYI
-131 TLGAGGGF
+131 TLGAGGGL
-139 SLVESDGRLYLERY
+139 SLVESGGRLYLERY

-170 AYYGSAAQKDGV
+170 AYYGSVAQKDGV

-251 LAYSPDGTSI
+251 LAYSPDGESI
-261 VIKPEDV
+261 VIKPENV

-303 ALSLAQYAGTYQAYS
+303 ASLLAAYAGNYTPYPTYDDYS
-318 DFVGAYGGGLPLPD
+318 GG
-332 LTVGGDGV
+332 
-340 FTGGGTGFGYRYES
+340 R
-354 TGAAPASIE
+354 SITL
-363 QNADGTIVVRFS
+363 NADGVVIGGETDGQTPTSIVQNSDGSITIWFS
-375 QNEYYTIF
+375 SSDRYTLF
-383 PVGQVPPNYAS
+383 PVGCSGTPAGTGYDSAR
-394 IANSEMVNLQYSYF
+394 VNLEYLYIG
-408 DGGVMEIVYYADPGS
+408 GGVMNIVYYADPIS
-423 LG
+423 

>member
-1 MKNTDRSSVR
+1 MERDIMKNTDRSFVR

-60 FYENKVDRMPVS
+60 FYKDKVDRMPVS

-98 SIDDFAKETPG
+98 SIDNFAKETPG

-131 TLGAGGGF
+131 TLGAGGGL
-139 SLVESDGRLYLERY
+139 SLVESGGRLYLERY

-170 AYYGSAAQKDGV
+170 AYYGSVAQKDGV

-303 ALSLAQYAGTYQAYS
+303 ASLLAAYAGNYTPYPTYDDYS
-318 DFVGAYGGGLPLPD
+318 GG
-332 LTVGGDGV
+332 
-340 FTGGGTGFGYRYES
+340 R
-354 TGAAPASIE
+354 SITL
-363 QNADGTIVVRFS
+363 NADGVVIGGETDGQTPTSVVQNSDGSITIWFS
-375 QNEYYTIF
+375 SSDRYTLF
-383 PVGQVPPNYAS
+383 PVGCSGTPAGTGYDSAR
-394 IANSEMVNLQYSYF
+394 VNLEYLYIG
-408 DGGVMEIVYYADPGS
+408 GGVMNIIYYADPIS
-423 LG
+423 

>member
-1 MKNTDRSSVR
+1 MERDIMKNTDRSSVR

-33 QDGAQGS
+33 QDGGQGS
-40 GAPAEAVSDASG
+40 DASTATASDASG
-52 PDTPASMK
+52 SDTHASMK

-115 YRYESHGM
+115 YRYEPHGM

-131 TLGAGGGF
+131 TLGAGGGL
-139 SLVESDGRLYLERY
+139 SLVESGGRLYLERY

-170 AYYGSAAQKDGV
+170 AYYGSVAQKDGV

-303 ALSLAQYAGTYQAYS
+303 ASLLAAYAGNYTPYPTYDDYS
-318 DFVGAYGGGLPLPD
+318 GG
-332 LTVGGDGV
+332 
-340 FTGGGTGFGYRYES
+340 R
-354 TGAAPASIE
+354 SITL
-363 QNADGTIVVRFS
+363 NADGVVIGGETDGQTPTSVVQNSDGSITIWFS
-375 QNEYYTIF
+375 SSDRYTLF
-383 PVGQVPPNYAS
+383 PVGCSGTPAGTGYDSAR
-394 IANSEMVNLQYSYF
+394 VNLEYLYIG
-408 DGGVMEIVYYADPGS
+408 GGVMNIIYYADPIS
-423 LG
+423 